1 MRQTMLNLWSDDGG
15 AIIAVE
21 WLFFVTIVVI
31 GLVVGFVA
39 VRNAVVDEL
48 TVMANAIDS
57 LGVCYSF
64 AGLQNCESSVC
75 GSHVCDIV
83 GKYPMQSVKTD
94 ATNNVVLV
102 QNPCQ

>member
-1 MRQTMLNLWSDDGG
+1 MRQTLLRLWSDDGG

-21 WLFFVTIVVI
+21 WLFFVTIVVV

-39 VRNAVVDEL
+39 IRNAVVDEL

-64 AGLQNCESSVC
+64 AGLENCESSVC
-75 GSHVCDIV
+75 GTHVCDIV
-83 GKYPMQSVKTD
+83 GVYPIHSNKTD
-94 ATNNVVLV
+94 ASNKVILA